1 MVWPWYFCMVLKV
14 GIKITVDWN
23 ALDNI
28 SKKVQSMIILRLPAV
43 SKVTGLPRSTLYL
56 YIKTNQFPRPIKL
69 GVRSVGWI
77 KEEIDEWLAKKIG
90 MRL

>member
-1 MVWPWYFCMVLKV
+1 
-14 GIKITVDWN
+14 
-23 ALDNI
+23 
-28 SKKVQSMIILRLPAV
+28 MIILRLPAV

-69 GVRSVGWI
+69 GVRSVGWV